1 MEGSSGH
8 SLNTDGRWLYSA
20 ISVGETSPATAGFGP
35 VLCWLE
41 AGLDLSFHASFIDEE
56 TEVQKTEASELR
68 LALGTLIHKR
78 KSGGFAPVGTLPTS
92 CVMLIAFSPRRR
104 QLAKLALIFSHMH
117 AELSALFPAGKYCG
131 HLYQLTKG
139 SAHIF
144 WRECCG
150 VR

>member
-1 MEGSSGH
+1 M
-8 SLNTDGRWLYSA
+8 
-20 ISVGETSPATAGFGP
+20 
-35 VLCWLE
+35 LCWLE
-41 AGLDLSFHASFIDEE
+41 ASLDFSFHTSFIDEE

-92 CVMLIAFSPRRR
+92 CVMLIASPPPPPRRR

-144 WRECCG
+144 WRQNCG